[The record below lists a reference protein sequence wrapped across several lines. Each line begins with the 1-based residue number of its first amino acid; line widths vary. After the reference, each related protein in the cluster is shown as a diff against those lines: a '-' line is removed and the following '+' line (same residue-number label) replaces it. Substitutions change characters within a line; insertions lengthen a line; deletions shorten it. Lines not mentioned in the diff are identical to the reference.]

1 MAIPSR
7 PKKHMAERIGRR
19 VEDITTMSRRPAVAE
34 KPRTVEHEQADN
46 SQAKGPIL
54 PAAREKLIPGGS
66 TVSARILVVDDEIE
80 IAESLADFLIRRE
93 GYSVTITRDGQEA
106 VAFLESSI
114 GTPNEVDLVLLDMR
128 MPGLS
133 GLEVLDWIRN
143 HPDLRYT
150 RVVLLTAAASND
162 EKVQALSAGADD
174 YITKPYYMQELLA
187 RVKTILR
194 TQQLEKQLHQQS
206 QQLAALNRIS
216 QAVAATL
223 ESTQVY
229 ATAIRG
235 VAAILQVELAAVLIV
250 EGGRLHCQHV
260 RHFKGAIPAHI
271 FPSAEKGMG
280 VLGLAWSDQQTIC
293 LNDASSDPRFDDT
306 RDSPLGYFVNSIL
319 ATPLTVRG
327 RTVGVLAAYNKRNG
341 PFNDVDIDLFS
352 SLASSVSEAIENAW
366 LFQRI
371 RMRQQ
376 ELLEGRNTLQALIDG
391 IPHPIY
397 TISDDWKLV
406 VINKSKADEMETTP
420 ESLAGRVCF
429 RVFYNRQSPC
439 EHCSVALTL
448 KEQTERHWQVRWL
461 GDDHLPRE
469 WEVSAYPIP
478 GKQVSSARA
487 VVVWQDKTEE
497 RRLES
502 SLMQAGKLAAIGQLA
517 AGVAH
522 EINNPLTAINANAQM
537 LKMVMS
543 VEDENY
549 EAVDLITRAGE
560 RATKVVRGL
569 LDFARQ
575 EQYSFSSGNL
585 NESIQE
591 ALDLVNYQLH
601 SVQITIEKELE
612 SSLPMAVASWEH
624 LKSVWLNLFLNAR
637 DALQHTEGERTVKVV
652 SRTNKDGQS
661 IQVLIH
667 DNGKGMN
674 AAESVHIFEPFY
686 TTKGPGQ
693 GTGLGLATCHRIVEQ
708 HGGEITVSS
717 KPGEGTT
724 FLITLPTQRLDT
736 SASGFYLK

>member
-1 MAIPSR
+1 MGEGIGGRVDDISLLSR
-7 PKKHMAERIGRR
+7 PPSISERPRDADLIRATPPRG
-19 VEDITTMSRRPAVAE
+19 VEDT
-34 KPRTVEHEQADN
+34 
-46 SQAKGPIL
+46 L
-54 PAAREKLIPGGS
+54 PARNGGNDKS
-66 TVSARILVVDDEIE
+66 DHGTARILVVDDEIE
-80 IAESLADFLIRRE
+80 IAESLADFLIRKE

-106 VAFLESSI
+106 VAFLENSI
-114 GTPNEVDLVLLDMR
+114 GSSTEVDLVLLDMR

-133 GLEVLDWIRN
+133 GLEVLDWIRK

-223 ESTQVY
+223 ETGQVY
-229 ATAIRG
+229 ATAVRG
-235 VAAILQVELAAVLIV
+235 VDAILQVEMAAVLIV

-260 RHFKGAIPAHI
+260 RHYKGAIPAHI
-271 FPSAEKGMG
+271 FPSAEKGIG
-280 VLGLAWSDQQTIC
+280 ILGLALSEQQTFC
-293 LNDASSDPRFDDT
+293 LNDAPSDPRFDNT
-306 RDSPLGYFVNSIL
+306 RDSPIGYYVKSML

-327 RTVGVLAAYNKRNG
+327 RSVGVLAAYNKRNR
-341 PFNDVDIDLFS
+341 PFSDVDIDLFS

-366 LFQRI
+366 LFQRV
-371 RMRQQ
+371 RLRHQ

-391 IPHPIY
+391 IPDPIY

-406 VINKSKADEMETTP
+406 VVNKSKADEMETTP
-420 ESLAGRVCF
+420 EALAGRICF
-429 RVFYNRQSPC
+429 RVFFNRQSPC

-448 KEQTERHWQVRWL
+448 TEQIERHWQVRWL
-461 GDDHLPRE
+461 GEDHLPRE

-478 GKQVSSARA
+478 GKQASSARA
-487 VVVWQDKTEE
+487 VIVWQDKTEE

-537 LKMVMS
+537 LKMVMP
-543 VEDENY
+543 VEDENF
-549 EAVDLITRAGE
+549 EAVDLIARAGE

-575 EQYSFSSGNL
+575 EQYSFTTGNL

-591 ALDLVNYQLH
+591 ALNLVNYQLQT
-601 SVQITIEKELE
+601 VQIQVQKDFEPL
-612 SSLPMAVASWEH
+612 LPQVVASWEH

-637 DALQHTEGERTVKVV
+637 DALQHTDGDREIKIVTR
-652 SRTNKDGQS
+652 SNRDGQS
-661 IQVLIH
+661 IQILIH

-674 AAESVHIFEPFY
+674 PAETAHIFEPFY

-717 KPGEGTT
+717 KIAEGTT
-724 FLITLPTQRLDT
+724 FLITLPVHRPDN